1 MKVMTILGTRPEIIR
16 LSLVIPRLDERADH
30 VLVHT
35 GQNYEDSLNSIF
47 FRDLGL
53 RAPDYSL
60 GITAA
65 SFGEQAGKIMAVTE
79 RVMLKEQP
87 ARLLILGDTNSGLS
101 AVVAARLGITVY
113 HMEAGNRCYDKRVP
127 EEVNRHIIDQA
138 SDILLPYTYR
148 SRENLLAEGFPE
160 GRIRVTG
167 NPIYEV
173 TEHYRKEIAA
183 STILRELSL
192 EAGKYILVT
201 AHRAETV
208 DDESRLRDLL
218 QGLDGLHKEYH
229 WPLIVSLHPRTRS
242 RMAQYGLG
250 LKNENIRLCEPFGF
264 FDFIA
269 LEKNAGLIVSDSG
282 TVQEEAC
289 IFKVPNIT
297 IRDVTERPETVDCG
311 SNILCG
317 VSPAAMRRA
326 AADVLKEKPA
336 WQPPPEYLEPK
347 VADAVVGIVLG

>member
-16 LSLVIPRLDERADH
+16 LSLIIPRLDERADH

-35 GQNYEDSLNSIF
+35 GQNYEDSLNSVF

-60 GITAA
+60 GITAT
-65 SFGEQAGKIMAVTE
+65 SFGEQVGKIMAVTE
-79 RVMLKEQP
+79 RVMSKEQP
-87 ARLLILGDTNSGLS
+87 ARLLILGDTNSGLA
-101 AVVAARLGITVY
+101 AVVAARLGIAVY
-113 HMEAGNRCYDKRVP
+113 HMEAGNRCYDKRMP
-127 EEVNRHIIDQA
+127 EEVNRRIIDGA

-160 GRIRVTG
+160 SRIRVTG

-173 TEHYRKEIAA
+173 TEHYRREIAA
-183 STILRELSL
+183 SRILRELSL

-208 DDESRLRDLL
+208 DDASRLRDLL
-218 QGLDGLHKEYH
+218 QGLDGLYEVYG

-242 RMAQYGLG
+242 RMAQYGLDV
-250 LKNENIRLCEPFGF
+250 KNKDIRFSEPFGF

-326 AADVLKEKPA
+326 AAAVLKEKPA

-347 VADAVVGIVLG
+347 VAGTVVGIVLG